1 MPTFLVTFDDL
12 DRNVSFRSLVQQTDC
27 AKGCGHILRDVTLEE
42 RDGDSK
48 KDFALILLHSWDT
61 RHLPTAIG
69 GLDDSR

>member
-27 AKGCGHILRDVTLEE
+27 AKGCGHILRDVTLEA
-42 RDGDSK
+42 RDGDGK
-48 KDFALILLHSWDT
+48 RVVALILLHIWDT
-61 RHLPTAIG
+61 PHLKAAIG